1 MSEVVRGGGVARVL
15 ICEDDRS
22 VARLLA
28 LTFGLEGYEVETVAD
43 GVAGGQRLEGAP
55 VDLAVLDVMLPGRD
69 GLSLLRELRTRPGWE
84 ECRVI
89 VLTALDGDAAVW
101 RGWASGADYYLTKP
115 FDLDHLREVAA
126 RLLADEPL
134 ESEQAA
140 G

>member
-1 MSEVVRGGGVARVL
+1 MATIL

-28 LTFGLEGYEVETVAD
+28 LTFGLEGHDVEVIDD
-43 GVAGGQRLEGAP
+43 GVVGGQRLAEAP

-69 GLSLLRELRTRPGWE
+69 GLSLLRELRARPGWE
-84 ECRVI
+84 DCRVI
-89 VLTALDGDAAVW
+89 VLTALDDDAAVW
-101 RGWASGADYYLTKP
+101 RGWTSGADYYLTKP
-115 FDLDHLREVAA
+115 FEVDHLRGVAA

-134 ESEQAA
+134 DAEQPA

>member
-1 MSEVVRGGGVARVL
+1 MATIL

-28 LTFGLEGYEVETVAD
+28 LTFGLEGHDVEVIDD
-43 GVAGGQRLEGAP
+43 GVVGGQRLAEAP

-69 GLSLLRELRTRPGWE
+69 GLSLLRELRARPGWE
-84 ECRVI
+84 DCRVI
-89 VLTALDGDAAVW
+89 VLTALDDDAAVW

-115 FDLDHLREVAA
+115 FEVDHLRGVAA

-134 ESEQAA
+134 DAEQAI